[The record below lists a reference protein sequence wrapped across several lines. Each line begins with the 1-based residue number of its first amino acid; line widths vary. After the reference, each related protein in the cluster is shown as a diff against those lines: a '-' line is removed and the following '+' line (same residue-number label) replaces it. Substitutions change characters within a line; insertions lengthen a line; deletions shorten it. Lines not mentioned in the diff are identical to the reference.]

1 MEVGHVCV
9 EAGFGIFVGKEADV
23 GEFVA
28 EDWKIAVSAGQGHGK
43 RNGRRGNTLSEM
55 NMMDFALEWFSGSEM

>member
-9 EAGFGIFVGKEADV
+9 EAGFGIFVGKEANV

-28 EDWKIAVSAGQGHGK
+28 ED
-43 RNGRRGNTLSEM
+43 
-55 NMMDFALEWFSGSEM
+55 